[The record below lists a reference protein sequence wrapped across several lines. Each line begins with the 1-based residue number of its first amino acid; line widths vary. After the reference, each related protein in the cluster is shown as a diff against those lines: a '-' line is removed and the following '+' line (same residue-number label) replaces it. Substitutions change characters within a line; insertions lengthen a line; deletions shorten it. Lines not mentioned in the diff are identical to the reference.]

1 MFQSIWQALPTSI
14 QPELT
19 LIDWSIR
26 EIHYP
31 RGVERVLVGYCTEN
45 REGRTSSAIES
56 IDPKSLIC
64 TTASGRV
71 YSLHGRPRHN
81 SDADFVFSGWKRAND
96 VTQTSDVTRELWEEH
111 LRLTA
116 GDQAQPD

>member
-1 MFQSIWQALPTSI
+1 MFLSIWQALPTSI

-26 EIHYP
+26 EIHCP

-64 TTASGRV
+64 TTVSGRV
-71 YSLHGRPRHN
+71 YCLHGRPGHDP
-81 SDADFVFSGWKRAND
+81 DADYVFRGWSRVND

-111 LRLTA
+111 LRLTPS
-116 GDQAQPD
+116 DQTQSD